1 MGKLDVNKKIKRESI
16 LSTAFSIF
24 TDKGVSKTSIS
35 EIVEKAGVAK
45 GTFYLYFKDKY
56 DLKNKLVSHQSSL
69 VFKNALEALSD
80 YDNKN
85 LEFDEKIIFI
95 IDNIIDQLSKNL
107 KLLRFISKNLSWGI
121 FKNAVATAAIE
132 PENEDDITFKYV
144 YEKMLIEN
152 APVVFDNPEVML
164 FMIVE
169 LVSSSI
175 YSSVIYKEPVELDE
189 LKPYIYRA
197 VRMIIKSHEIEAKE

>member
-1 MGKLDVNKKIKRESI
+1 MGKLDINKKKKRDSI
-16 LSTAFSIF
+16 LNTAFSIF

-56 DLKNKLVSHQSSL
+56 DLKNKLVSHQSRL
-69 VFKNALEALSD
+69 IFKNALEALNGC
-80 YDNKN
+80 NKEN
-85 LEFDEKIIFI
+85 LEFDERVIFI
-95 IDNIIDQLSKNL
+95 IDNIIDQLSRNP
-107 KLLRFISKNLSWGI
+107 KLLRFIAKNLSWGI
-121 FKNAVATAAIE
+121 FKNAVTTIE
-132 PENEDDITFKYV
+132 PENEDDITFKYI

-152 APVVFDNPEVML
+152 APVVFDNPEIML

-169 LVSSSI
+169 LVSSTV

-189 LKPYIYRA
+189 LKSYLYRT
-197 VRMIIKSHEIEAKE
+197 VRLIIKSHEIEVKE

>member
-1 MGKLDVNKKIKRESI
+1 MGKLDINKKKKRESI
-16 LSTAFSIF
+16 LSTALSIF
-24 TDKGVSKTSIS
+24 TNKGVSKTSIS

-56 DLKNKLVSHQSSL
+56 DLKNKLVSYQSSL
-69 VFKNALEALSD
+69 VFKNALEALNEH
-80 YDNKN
+80 NKGN

-95 IDNIIDQLSKNL
+95 IDNIIDQFSQNP

-121 FKNAVATAAIE
+121 FKNAVTSLE
-132 PENEDDITFKYV
+132 PENDDDITFKYI
-144 YEKMLIEN
+144 YEKLLIESS
-152 APVVFDNPEVML
+152 PVVFDNPEVML

-169 LVSSSI
+169 LVSSTV
-175 YSSVIYKEPVELDE
+175 YSSVIYKEPIEPDE

-197 VRMIIKSHEIEAKE
+197 VRSIIKSHEIDEKEK

>member
-1 MGKLDVNKKIKRESI
+1 MGKLDINKKIKRESI

-69 VFKNALEALSD
+69 IFKNAIEAL
-80 YDNKN
+80 NAGGKET
-85 LEFDEKIIFI
+85 LEFDDRIIFV
-95 IDNIIDQLSKNL
+95 IDNIIDQLSKNPR
-107 KLLRFISKNLSWGI
+107 LLQFISKNLSWGI
-121 FKNAVATAAIE
+121 FKNAVTSL
-132 PENEDDITFKYV
+132 ENEDDISFKYI
-144 YEKMLIEN
+144 YEKMLIEG
-152 APVVFDNPEVML
+152 APVIFDNPEIML

-169 LVSSSI
+169 LVSSTI
-175 YSSVIYKEPVELDE
+175 YSSILYKEPVELDE
-189 LKPYIYRA
+189 LKPYLYRA
-197 VRMIIKSHEIEAKE
+197 VRSIIKNHEIELKE

>member
-1 MGKLDVNKKIKRESI
+1 MGKLDINKKIKRESI
-16 LSTAFSIF
+16 LKTAFSIF

-69 VFKNALEALSD
+69 VFKNALEVLNDHNNDS
-80 YDNKN
+80 
-85 LEFDEKIIFI
+85 LEFDEKIIFV
-95 IDNIIDQLSKNL
+95 IDNIIDQLSQNP
-107 KLLRFISKNLSWGI
+107 KLLKFVAKNLSWGI
-121 FKNAVATAAIE
+121 FKNAITSFE

-144 YEKMLIEN
+144 YEKLLIEN
-152 APVVFDNPEVML
+152 APVIFDNPEVML

-169 LVSSSI
+169 LVSSTV
-175 YSSVIYKEPVELDE
+175 YSSVIYKEPVELDK
-189 LKPYIYRA
+189 LKPYIYRS
-197 VRMIIKSHEIEAKE
+197 VRSIIKSHEIVKKNNG

>member
-1 MGKLDVNKKIKRESI
+1 MGKLDINKKKKRESI

-69 VFKNALEALSD
+69 IFKTAIEALNSID
-80 YDNKN
+80 KTE
-85 LEFDEKIIFI
+85 LEFADRIIFI
-95 IDNIIDQLSKNL
+95 IDNIIDQLSKNPR
-107 KLLRFISKNLSWGI
+107 LLQFISKNLSWGI
-121 FKNAVATAAIE
+121 FKNAVTSLE
-132 PENEDDITFKYV
+132 TENEDDITFKYV
-144 YEKMLIEN
+144 YEKMLIED
-152 APVVFDNPEVML
+152 APVIFDDPEIML

-169 LVSSSI
+169 LVSSTI
-175 YSSVIYKEPVELDE
+175 YSSILYKEPVELDK
-189 LKPYIYRA
+189 LKPYLYRA
-197 VRMIIKSHEIEAKE
+197 VIQIIKSHEIEIKE

>member
-1 MGKLDVNKKIKRESI
+1 MGKLDINKKKKRESI
-16 LSTAFSIF
+16 LKTAFSIF

-69 VFKNALEALSD
+69 VFKNALEVLND
-80 YDNKN
+80 YNNDS
-85 LEFDEKIIFI
+85 LEFDEKIIFV
-95 IDNIIDQLSKNL
+95 IDNIIDQLSQNP
-107 KLLRFISKNLSWGI
+107 KLLKFVAKNLSWGI
-121 FKNAVATAAIE
+121 FKNAITSFE

-144 YEKMLIEN
+144 YEKLLIEN
-152 APVVFDNPEVML
+152 APVIFDNPEVML

-169 LVSSSI
+169 LVSSTV
-175 YSSVIYKEPVELDE
+175 YSSVIYKEPVELDK
-189 LKPYIYRA
+189 LKPFIYRS
-197 VRMIIKSHEIEAKE
+197 VRSIIKSHEMVKKNNG

>member
-1 MGKLDVNKKIKRESI
+1 MNKKIKRESI

-69 VFKNALEALSD
+69 IFKKALDALNENGKD
-80 YDNKN
+80 K
-85 LEFDEKIIFI
+85 LEFEDRIIFI
-95 IDNIIDQLSKNL
+95 IDNIINQLSKNPR
-107 KLLRFISKNLSWGI
+107 LLQFISKNLSWGI
-121 FKNAVATAAIE
+121 FKSAVTSLE
-132 PENEDDITFKYV
+132 SDSDGEDEISFKYV

-152 APVVFDNPEVML
+152 APMVFDDPEMML
-164 FMIVE
+164 FIIVE
-169 LVSSSI
+169 LVSSTI
-175 YSSVIYKEPVELDE
+175 YSSILYKEPVEIQK
-189 LKPYIYRA
+189 LKPYLYRA
-197 VRMIIKSHEIEAKE
+197 VRMIIKNHEIEMKE